1 MNSQKA
7 TLIILMLMMVATR
20 LLGQDAIDKYFGA
33 YRDNPNFTSVVISSK
48 MFQLFSQIDAE
59 SEDGKTAL
67 EAMKGI
73 TGIKILSNDEDNN
86 AGKGFISAINKLGK
100 EYEILMSV
108 DEKDEKV
115 RFFIREENS
124 NIKELLMLVAGGEK
138 LFIMSISGDIDLEK
152 LSSLSKSMNVGGMD
166 YLKNLDEKQKSK

>member
-7 TLIILMLMMVATR
+7 TLIILILTLVATK

-33 YRDNPNFTSVVISSK
+33 YRDDPSFTSVVISSK
-48 MFQLFSQIDAE
+48 MFQLFSQLDTGSEE
-59 SEDGKTAL
+59 SKSAM

-73 TGIKILSNDEDNN
+73 TGIKILTNDA
-86 AGKGFISAINKLGK
+86 AGDAAKGFNTAITKLGK

-108 DEKDEKV
+108 DEKEEKV
-115 RFFIREENS
+115 RFFIREENTK
-124 NIKELLMLVAGGEK
+124 IKEVLMLVAGGQK